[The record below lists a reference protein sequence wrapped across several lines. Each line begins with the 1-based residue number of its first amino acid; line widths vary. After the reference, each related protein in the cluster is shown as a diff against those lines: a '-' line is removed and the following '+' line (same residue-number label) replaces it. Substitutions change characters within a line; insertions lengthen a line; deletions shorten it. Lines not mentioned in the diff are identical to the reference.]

1 MADDIRGQGG
11 EIISR
16 EAKDLLAKKLELRTQ
31 LRTIRAEMAKLDE
44 RLLDAGVESSMIACW

>member
-1 MADDIRGQGG
+1 MADNIKGQGG

-16 EAKDLLAKKLELRTQ
+16 EAKDLLARKLELRTQ

-44 RLLDAGVESSMIACW
+44 RLLDAGVETSIIACW